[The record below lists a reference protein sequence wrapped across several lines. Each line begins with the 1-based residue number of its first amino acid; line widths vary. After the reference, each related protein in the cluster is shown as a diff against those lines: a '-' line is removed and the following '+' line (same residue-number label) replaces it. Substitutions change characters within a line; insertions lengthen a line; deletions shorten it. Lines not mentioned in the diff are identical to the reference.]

1 VQKIS
6 IIKPDD
12 FHLHIRDHAAMA
24 SAVAHTA
31 QQFAR
36 ALIMPNLQPPITTVA
51 MAKSY
56 SQRITASL
64 PKNSSFTPLMSLYLT
79 DQTTPEDIKLTQ
91 AEHIVKAVK
100 LYPAGA
106 TTHSDAGVTDLTR
119 VYDTLSVME
128 KIGLPLLI
136 HGETTDPTVDVF
148 DREKVFIEKKL
159 QPLVERFPHLKI
171 VLEHITT
178 QEAVD
183 FILNAPP
190 HIAATITA
198 HHLLLNR
205 NAIFQGGIRPHHYC
219 LPLLKREHHR
229 QALLTAAT
237 SGNGKFF
244 LGTDSAPH
252 SQFKKEN
259 HCGCAGIFTAHAA
272 MELYAEAFDS
282 VGALHQLEAFA
293 SINGAKFYGLEINKE
308 RITIEQKT
316 WIVAE
321 NYPFAGEVVIP
332 FRANKKI
339 YWQVIH

>member
-1 VQKIS
+1 
-6 IIKPDD
+6 
-12 FHLHIRDHAAMA
+12 MA

-36 ALIMPNLQPPITTVA
+36 ALIMPNLQPPITTVTL
-51 MAKSY
+51 AKSY
-56 SQRITASL
+56 AQRITASL
-64 PKNSSFTPLMSLYLT
+64 PKNSTFTPLMSLYLT
-79 DQTTPEDIKLTQ
+79 DQTTPEEIELTQ
-91 AEHIVKAVK
+91 TEDMVKAIK
-100 LYPAGA
+100 FYPAGA
-106 TTHSDAGVTDLTR
+106 TTHSAAGVSDLTQ
-119 VYDTLSVME
+119 VDKTLSTME

-136 HGETTDPTVDVF
+136 HGETTDPSVDVF
-148 DREKVFIEKKL
+148 DREKIFIEKTL
-159 QPLVERFPHLKI
+159 HPLVERFPHLKI

-178 QEAVD
+178 REAVD

-190 HIAATITA
+190 HIAATITP

-229 QALLTAAT
+229 QALLAAAT
-237 SGNGKFF
+237 SGNRQFF

-252 SQFKKEN
+252 SQLKKEN

-282 VGALHQLEAFA
+282 VGALNQLEAFA
-293 SINGAKFYGLEINKE
+293 SINGAKFYGLEINNQH
-308 RITIEQKT
+308 ITLEQKA

-321 NYPFAGEVVIP
+321 NYPFGDEVVVP
-332 FRANKKI
+332 FRANEKI
-339 YWQVIH
+339 DWQIQH